1 MLKETANDIADL
13 SSYLNKV
20 SDKEITNSIIP
31 NLSDNIKKNIEYFN
45 QYIYDIK
52 AYNFTIDDI
61 DILDLLINKDRA
73 YFALYPTLI
82 SVKLNDKE
90 WSKYSVLCSKIQE
103 TTYHLIKQ
111 RNELIAKED
120 FQKNNNSKHKEV
132 IHNLKEEEKKEQIS
146 INTAELKSYF
156 KLAFINAKV
165 GDKKK
170 GDKYETS
177 FEMLIDD
184 LQKNRTMK
192 DYARFALIIYD
203 SNKLTNGM
211 KPNTFEEWY
220 TTFCRIVGCKHSK
233 NYKRCKLEDRN
244 LENHKRNL
252 YYLQ

>member
-1 MLKETANDIADL
+1 MDKNEIKKYLIMLKETANDIADL

-132 IHNLKEEEKKEQIS
+132 IPSLKEKEKG
-146 INTAELKSYF
+146 A
-156 KLAFINAKV
+156 
-165 GDKKK
+165 
-170 GDKYETS
+170 TS
-177 FEMLIDD
+177 FRSIIQYKDPDKLLNRLHQLIDKRSGAD
-184 LQKNRTMK
+184 
-192 DYARFALIIYD
+192 
-203 SNKLTNGM
+203 
-211 KPNTFEEWY
+211 
-220 TTFCRIVGCKHSK
+220 VGCVLLKAYQD
-233 NYKRCKLEDRN
+233 NYIGRKPTKIEFKSEFELIGSWTAITN
-244 LENHKRNL
+244 YLNENSLKALARANRVVIFE
-252 YYLQ
+252 